1 MPLVHLTVYGS
12 EATAYRVT
20 IEQTPDAEIRA
31 FCTCDA
37 GRQGKACRHRNALLQ
52 GDFSFVDIESLED
65 AKTAVALLPCSL
77 LEKALERVKAEQT
90 KVDEAQLRLK
100 RAKQALDLA
109 MRGSL
114 R

>member
-12 EATAYRVT
+12 EGTAYRVT
-20 IEQTPDAEIRA
+20 IEQMPDAEIRA

-52 GDFSFVDIESLED
+52 GDFSFIDVQSMED
-65 AKTAVALLPCSL
+65 AKTAVAWLPRSL
-77 LEKALERVKAEQT
+77 LEKALERVKTEQT
-90 KVDEAQLRLK
+90 IVDEAQQRLK

-114 R
+114 S